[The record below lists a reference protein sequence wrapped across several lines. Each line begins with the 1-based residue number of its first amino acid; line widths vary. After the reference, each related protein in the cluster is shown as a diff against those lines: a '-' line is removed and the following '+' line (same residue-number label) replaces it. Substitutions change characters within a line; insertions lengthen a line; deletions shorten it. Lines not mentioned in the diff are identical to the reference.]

1 MKAVVSLSGGMDS
14 TAVLARLLDEGKKV
28 ECFGFEYG
36 SKHNPYEQAAARAV
50 ADFYKVSYTLIDLS
64 AIASHLQSNLL
75 KTGGDIP
82 EGHYND
88 KSMSLTVVPGRNII
102 FLSILA
108 GIAWSREA
116 SEIGIGIHQGDHAI
130 YPDCRQSFFR
140 AMGQAIQ
147 EGTGNRV
154 SIVAPFLDTD
164 KAGIVKWGL
173 AHGVPF
179 HLTRTCYKD
188 QPVACGKCGSCRER
202 IEAFQLNKQEDPIRY
217 ENRPGQVEGIGEG

>member
-14 TAVLARLLDEGKKV
+14 TVVLARLLDEGKTV

-64 AIASHLQSNLL
+64 AITPHLQSNLL
-75 KTGGDIP
+75 KTGGAIP

-88 KSMSLTVVPGRNII
+88 ASMSLTVVPGRNII

-140 AMGQAIQ
+140 SMDRAIQ
-147 EGTGNRV
+147 EGTDGRV
-154 SIVAPFLDTD
+154 SIIAPFLDTD
-164 KAGIVKWGL
+164 KEGIVKWGIK
-173 AHGVPF
+173 HEVPF

-188 QPVACGKCGSCRER
+188 QPIACGKCGSCRER
-202 IEAFQLNKQEDPIRY
+202 LEAFQQNNQEDLIRY
-217 ENRPGQVEGIGEG
+217 ENDSGRVED